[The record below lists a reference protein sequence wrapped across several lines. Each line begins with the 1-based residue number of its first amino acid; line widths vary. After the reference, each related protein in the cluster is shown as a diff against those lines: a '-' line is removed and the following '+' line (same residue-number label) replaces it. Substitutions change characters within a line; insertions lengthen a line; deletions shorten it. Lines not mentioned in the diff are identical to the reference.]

1 MENTLSCPGNS
12 ILNPRKTCLEYFLY
26 KSLYITEW
34 FLLCLFSFVLY
45 SNPSCRPAA
54 YLAFSSATCVICI
67 CYNVNVAICPSVTLF
82 LKISKLISQQLFCPP
97 ELPMPCDQ
105 YELHLENSVVAPNE
119 NQDVPVA
126 SLDQSTSIVTAVQLG
141 HINVVLDHKS
151 ILLENHSAPLHFF

>member
-1 MENTLSCPGNS
+1 MNGSFFVFSPLSCIQTHPVGQQLIFQLRYLYDLS
-12 ILNPRKTCLEYFLY
+12 ISYNLN
-26 KSLYITEW
+26 
-34 FLLCLFSFVLY
+34 
-45 SNPSCRPAA
+45 AA
-54 YLAFSSATCVICI
+54 VCT
-67 CYNVNVAICPSVTLF
+67 SVTLF

-97 ELPMPCDQ
+97 ELSMPCDQ

-151 ILLENHSAPLHFF
+151 ILLENQPPSPPFFFLKLALYWYWWHFLYFAMVF